1 MKVPQRSVHA
11 GCIISHMTMSVVC
24 TVLHCCILL
33 YNTQWRGL
41 AELLI
46 SVHRQC
52 EGLTIGISDESFSHV
67 FFVSVTEL
75 LTSNI
80 LGEDMEKI
88 IIKKMRKLL
97 VLLCFLIFVP
107 FGAFA
112 EVYSGVCGK
121 RTVNEGKDVVWS
133 CDTETGVLTIS
144 GSGKMDS
151 YSSTDIKRGINP
163 PWEGTA
169 PYYEDSCVPF
179 IRHVIVEEGVT
190 ALGRYSFR
198 KLNHLSTISLPEGL
212 ESVSYESF
220 GGCITSVTIP
230 STVKSLD
237 FRAFEWCDFIESI
250 TLLSSIPIGI
260 DGITDEHFY
269 DQNQIVLK
277 VPDVEAYKNS
287 DWAKYFSRIEPI
299 SDNEEEKPKVYSGEC
314 GHWTFITIEGMP
326 VWNYI
331 KTGVFWSLDI
341 ESGVLALSG
350 KGIIPDYSLNPYEG
364 QYPPWFKYHMYIT
377 SVKIENGVAL
387 IGRYAFYGC
396 NRLKSIVI
404 PESVTYIDSSAFDA
418 CNSLPTEDNIR
429 YADKWAVGVI
439 DKEQTEYSLRKN
451 TVGIAAHTFVG
462 CSFSSIEIPEN
473 VTRICEAAFWG
484 CPLTQVK
491 SFALMPPKI
500 NSYMKSPSWG
510 TYADYDIFYHGED
523 AILKV
528 PTASVEAYKNSD
540 WARYFNNIGEIPGS
554 GISEIKFDTNNRTFD
569 LTGRRNQK
577 ETKGQIYIKNGKKY
591 IAK

>member
-1 MKVPQRSVHA
+1 
-11 GCIISHMTMSVVC
+11 
-24 TVLHCCILL
+24 
-33 YNTQWRGL
+33 
-41 AELLI
+41 
-46 SVHRQC
+46 
-52 EGLTIGISDESFSHV
+52 
-67 FFVSVTEL
+67 
-75 LTSNI
+75 
-80 LGEDMEKI
+80 MEKI

-299 SDNEEEKPKVYSGEC
+299 SDNEEEPKVYSGEC
-314 GHWTFITIEGMP
+314 GHWTFIPSEEGIP
-326 VWNYI
+326 LWCYI

-364 QYPPWFKYHMYIT
+364 QQYPPWFKYHMYIT

-404 PESVTYIDSSAFDA
+404 PESVTYIESSAFYE
-418 CNSLPTEDNIR
+418 CI
-429 YADKWAVGVI
+429 
-439 DKEQTEYSLRKN
+439 
-451 TVGIAAHTFVG
+451 
-462 CSFSSIEIPEN
+462 
-473 VTRICEAAFWG
+473 
-484 CPLTQVK
+484 
-491 SFALMPPKI
+491 
-500 NSYMKSPSWG
+500 
-510 TYADYDIFYHGED
+510 
-523 AILKV
+523 
-528 PTASVEAYKNSD
+528 
-540 WARYFNNIGEIPGS
+540 
-554 GISEIKFDTNNRTFD
+554 
-569 LTGRRNQK
+569 
-577 ETKGQIYIKNGKKY
+577 
-591 IAK
+591 

>member
-1 MKVPQRSVHA
+1 
-11 GCIISHMTMSVVC
+11 
-24 TVLHCCILL
+24 
-33 YNTQWRGL
+33 
-41 AELLI
+41 
-46 SVHRQC
+46 
-52 EGLTIGISDESFSHV
+52 
-67 FFVSVTEL
+67 
-75 LTSNI
+75 
-80 LGEDMEKI
+80 MEKI

-107 FGAFA
+107 FGTFA

-144 GSGKMDS
+144 GSGEMHS

-260 DGITDEHFY
+260 DGITDKYFY
-269 DQNQIVLK
+269 YQNQIVLK

-299 SDNEEEKPKVYSGEC
+299 SDNEEEKSKVYSGEC
-314 GHWTFITIEGMP
+314 LG
-326 VWNYI
+326 YI
-331 KTGVFWSLDI
+331 DGRPKPTGVSWSLDI
-341 ESGVLALSG
+341 ESGVLTLSG
-350 KGIIPDYSLNPYEG
+350 SGIIPDYSSTGTGLSLA
-364 QYPPWFKYHMYIT
+364 PWYKYHMYIT
-377 SVKIENGVAL
+377 SVIIDSNVKG
-387 IGRYAFYGC
+387 IGNNTFMSCAF
-396 NRLKSIVI
+396 LKSIVI
-404 PESVTYIDSSAFDA
+404 PEGVTYIGSGAFSGCTALSSIIIPESVTNIGSSAFSRCTA
-418 CNSLPTEDNIR
+418 L
-429 YADKWAVGVI
+429 
-439 DKEQTEYSLRKN
+439 
-451 TVGIAAHTFVG
+451 
-462 CSFSSIEIPEN
+462 SSIIIPES
-473 VTRICEAAFWG
+473 VTSI
-484 CPLTQVK
+484 
-491 SFALMPPKI
+491 
-500 NSYMKSPSWG
+500 
-510 TYADYDIFYHGED
+510 GED
-523 AILKV
+523 AFRGCI
-528 PTASVEAYKNSD
+528 
-540 WARYFNNIGEIPGS
+540 
-554 GISEIKFDTNNRTFD
+554 
-569 LTGRRNQK
+569 
-577 ETKGQIYIKNGKKY
+577 
-591 IAK
+591 

>member
-1 MKVPQRSVHA
+1 
-11 GCIISHMTMSVVC
+11 
-24 TVLHCCILL
+24 
-33 YNTQWRGL
+33 
-41 AELLI
+41 
-46 SVHRQC
+46 
-52 EGLTIGISDESFSHV
+52 
-67 FFVSVTEL
+67 
-75 LTSNI
+75 
-80 LGEDMEKI
+80 
-88 IIKKMRKLL
+88 MRKLL

-179 IRHVIVEEGVT
+179 IRHVIVKEGVT

-198 KLNHLSTISLPEGL
+198 NLHHLSTISLPEGL

-314 GHWTFITIEGMP
+314 GNWTTIPNEGGL

-350 KGIIPDYSLNPYEG
+350 KGIIPDYFLDPYEG
-364 QYPPWFKYHMYIT
+364 RQNQQYPPWFKYHMYIT

-387 IGRYAFYGC
+387 IGRYAFFNC

-404 PESVTYIDSSAFDA
+404 PESVTYIDSRAFSN
-418 CNSLPTEDNIR
+418 CNSLPTEDNIRYADKWAVGVIDKEQTEYSLRKNTVGIVGGTFSGCSSLSSIVIPDGVTFIGDAFSGCNSLSSEDNIR